1 MTGVG
6 GSIVVRGAR
15 THNLRSIDVD
25 IPHDRLVVF
34 TGVSGSGKSSLVI
47 DTVHTEAQRQL
58 IETFSSFARQRL
70 PKLSRPDVEALEH
83 LTTSILIDQ
92 KPMGRNLRST
102 VGTATELHTYLRLLF
117 ARCGNRPGLP
127 SFFLASTAPGR
138 LPAVHGSGGFVSARQ
153 DLLVDGT
160 RYMRDGASRLPTE
173 GRRMELAR
181 CAVLGMFD
189 VTRRSRTGTRGPRPL
204 LHAEAVPVER
214 RTGRVLHED
223 GCGRRPPVEAAAAE
237 PRTVSTTRWAWPAAV
252 PHLPGLPASTD
263 RISSRVPRRVARRA
277 AVRQALVRELSDLDC
292 WLTDLPAPLEP
303 PAAIAAPWD
312 QVAAHPGHL
321 IRSGPGTSTHRPV
334 ATLSGGRGPARE
346 DGPPA
351 VCVMAGADRRPRR
364 APCAGLHARTWTA
377 VSRSSSCATGGTRCS
392 GRARSGRHRPRGPRH
407 RDRPGAGPAW
417 RHARVRR
424 PGGRL
429 PRLRDGHGRCARRS
443 PWPAQSSAAP
453 VVGHVG
459 HPRRLRQQPP
469 RHRRRHP
476 EGCPRRGHRRGRL
489 GKSTSSTRSWSRAVR
504 TPSVITCAERAD
516 QIPTP
521 ISYVGASTGAG
532 AFSRRRRGPRR
543 RCSPSTRPA
552 PARDAAAPSPAGR
565 DELSYD
571 ESTTPAR
578 TAVARRF
585 RRGPRPRLRAAASRR
600 PGPHGRGGARPSRA
614 RTGSS
619 TGWTSPA
626 FGLGYLT
633 LASHSRAC
641 PR

>member
-1 MTGVG
+1 MRRAGH
-6 GSIVVRGAR
+6 VRRDTPLADWDTRPSTSAPRRGGAR
-15 THNLRSIDVD
+15 RA
-25 IPHDRLVVF
+25 PHGAGPTR
-34 TGVSGSGKSSLVI
+34 
-47 DTVHTEAQRQL
+47 R
-58 IETFSSFARQRL
+58 
-70 PKLSRPDVEALEH
+70 
-83 LTTSILIDQ
+83 
-92 KPMGRNLRST
+92 
-102 VGTATELHTYLRLLF
+102 YLRASAAGRGSRRRAEDGDDNPVGL
-117 ARCGNRPGLP
+117 ARSRTSPPGSARLDGQGLQPSPSPCSLPGCGSAGAGDGAVRPGRQADGP
-127 SFFLASTAPGR
+127 AGPARTPG
-138 LPAVHGSGGFVSARQ
+138 
-153 DLLVDGT
+153 VDRRSLGP
-160 RYMRDGASRLPTE
+160 RCGASRAPDPERAGYLHPPP
-173 GRRMELAR
+173 GGDALRR
-181 CAVLGMFD
+181 
-189 VTRRSRTGTRGPRPL
+189 
-204 LHAEAVPVER
+204 
-214 RTGRVLHED
+214 
-223 GCGRRPPVEAAAAE
+223 
-237 PRTVSTTRWAWPAAV
+237 
-252 PHLPGLPASTD
+252 
-263 RISSRVPRRVARRA
+263 
-277 AVRQALVRELSDLDC
+277 
-292 WLTDLPAPLEP
+292 
-303 PAAIAAPWD
+303 
-312 QVAAHPGHL
+312 
-321 IRSGPGTSTHRPV
+321 
-334 ATLSGGRGPARE
+334 RGPAGE

-351 VCVMAGADRRPRR
+351 GLRPGRADLRPRR
-364 APCAGLHARTWTA
+364 AERRVARPGRGPAGGHARA
-377 VSRSSSCATGGTRCS
+377 AARPGELGAR